1 MRTPVTRIERA
12 TGLFLLIVTM
22 LGVLA
27 VVGAGRRS
35 EIVEVFRA
43 GFVISA
49 VTESA
54 YGAAVGSPVKVHD
67 VEIGSVTSVRLV
79 DDPAHPGKPVR
90 ITMRLRSSAA
100 KFLKDK
106 TVAVVV
112 EPPLGSGMPP
122 FGTSSVLL
130 RSAGDRPL
138 LAGAV
143 VQAEAQESM
152 VATFAKMSRDVSEMR
167 GQMNAAIGEMGSTFV
182 NLRKLTDALAHG
194 QGLAGRMMTEA
205 QLADDLEGMLKEA
218 RAASIDARR
227 AFSETER
234 LTKEMSGF
242 TKDARAA
249 TQQGVKVFTRVDH
262 ALDDVPKLLATT
274 ERTMALA
281 EQLVIELR
289 QATRT
294 APELA
299 RKVDVSVEEAT
310 RLVEAAQ
317 RNFLLRG
324 ALPERVTPRT
334 ETVVRPPMPPAS
346 GAP

>member
-1 MRTPVTRIERA
+1 MRTPITRVERA
-12 TGLFLLIVTM
+12 TGLFLLVVSL

-27 VVGAGRRS
+27 VIGAGRRS
-35 EIVEVFRA
+35 EIAELFRA

-49 VTESA
+49 ATESA
-54 YGAAVGSPVKVHD
+54 YGAAVGSPVKVRD
-67 VEIGSVTSVRLV
+67 VEVGSVTRVELR
-79 DDPAHPGKPVR
+79 DDPAFPGKPVR
-90 ITMRLRSSAA
+90 ITMRLRASAA
-100 KFLKDK
+100 RFLKDQ

-130 RSAGDRPL
+130 RSEGDQPL
-138 LAGAV
+138 RAGAV
-143 VQAEAQESM
+143 VRAEARESM
-152 VATFAKMSRDVSEMR
+152 VTTFARMSRDVSEMR
-167 GQMNAAIGEMGSTFV
+167 GQMNAAIAEMGSTFV

-194 QGLAGRMMTEA
+194 QGLAGRMMTES

-218 RAASIDARR
+218 RAASTEARR

-234 LTKEMSGF
+234 LTKEMSAF
-242 TKDARAA
+242 TKDAREA
-249 TQQGVKVFTRVDH
+249 TQQGAKVFARADH
-262 ALDDVPKLLATT
+262 ALDDVPRLLATT

-324 ALPERVTPRT
+324 TLPERVRPRT
-334 ETVVRPPMPPAS
+334 ETVVRPPMPSSS